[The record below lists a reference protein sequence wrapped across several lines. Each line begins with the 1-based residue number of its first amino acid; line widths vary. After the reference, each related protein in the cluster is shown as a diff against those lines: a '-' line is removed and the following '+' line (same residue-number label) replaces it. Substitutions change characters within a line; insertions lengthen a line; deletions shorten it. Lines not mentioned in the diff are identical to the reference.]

1 MTEVLAVHEASFI
14 RSGSEILRAIDMS
27 VGAGE
32 HWALLGPNGAGKST
46 LLNLCAAVTFPSRG
60 HVEVL
65 GHRMGT
71 YDLRELR
78 REIGFVNPRHPLQS
92 NLGVEEIVL
101 TGITGSIEPVPR
113 WEPTEEQVERAH
125 QLMKLT
131 GVDTP
136 SSPHWLTMS
145 QGERTRTLIARA
157 VIAEPS
163 LLLLDEPTT
172 GLDLPAREQLL
183 AILDE
188 LRRVEPD
195 MASVTVSHH
204 FEELPSSTTHA
215 YLLRNG
221 HEVASGPVDE
231 VLTSA
236 LVSECFAHPIEVRR
250 TAGRWSASA
259 VFDA

>member
-1 MTEVLAVHEASFI
+1 VTEVLAVHEASFI
-14 RSGSEILRAIDMS
+14 RQGRELLRSIDLS
-27 VGAGE
+27 IGAGE

-92 NLGVEEIVL
+92 NLGVEDIVL

-113 WEPTEEQVERAH
+113 WEPTDEQRDRAH

-131 GVDTP
+131 GVDSA

-157 VIAEPS
+157 VIGDPA

-172 GLDLPAREQLL
+172 GLDLAAREQLL
-183 AILDE
+183 AMLDE
-188 LRRVEPD
+188 LRRVEPHV
-195 MASVTVSHH
+195 ASVTVSHH
-204 FEELPSSTTHA
+204 FEELPRSTTHA
-215 YLLRNG
+215 FLLRSG
-221 HEVASGPVDE
+221 HEVASGHVDD
-231 VLTSA
+231 VLTSE
-236 LVSECFAHPIEVRR
+236 LVSECFDHPIEVRR
-250 TAGRWSASA
+250 SSGRWSASA
-259 VFDA
+259 AHAG

>member
-1 MTEVLAVHEASFI
+1 MTEVLAVRGASFI
-14 RSGSEILRAIDMS
+14 REGRDLLREIDLSI
-27 VGAGE
+27 GAGE

-65 GHRMGT
+65 GHRLGT

-78 REIGFVNPRHPLQS
+78 REIGYVNPRHPLQS
-92 NLGVEEIVL
+92 NLEVEEIVL
-101 TGITGSIEPVPR
+101 TGITGSIERVPR
-113 WEPTEEQVERAH
+113 WEPTAAQLDRAH
-125 QLMKLT
+125 ELMKVT
-131 GVDTP
+131 GVDAP

-157 VIAEPS
+157 VIAEPA

-188 LRRVEPD
+188 LRRVEPQ

-215 YLLRNG
+215 FLIRNG
-221 HEVASGPVDE
+221 HEVAAGPVDE
-231 VLTSA
+231 VLTST
-236 LVSECFAHPIEVRR
+236 LVSECFDHPIEVRR

-259 VFDA
+259 AVG